1 MSCSLGDHK
10 ELDMTEWLTF
20 PTSYIPTTLSIS
32 PHGPSLSGAETYL
45 NDGSGQRTNNHYII
59 LSSKISA
66 IVLPE
71 AFLLKLTSLFPEI
84 L

>member
-45 NDGSGQRTNNHYII
+45 NDGSGQRINNHYII

>member
-1 MSCSLGDHK
+1 MANISHFL
-10 ELDMTEWLTF
+10 
-20 PTSYIPTTLSIS
+20 YIPTTLSIS

-45 NDGSGQRTNNHYII
+45 NDGSGQRINNHYII